1 MRAAEAEPLGTRVRP
16 RVRPIASGSSPII
29 RRMSPHRPLPTPML
43 LGSVERLKRPLHM
56 HPGVG
61 SRLVTVNYWQSAAC
75 HSLFLSGSSRFRAHV
90 NRQEK
95 EWSKT
100 EPVEVRGG
108 YESA

>member
-1 MRAAEAEPLGTRVRP
+1 MR
-16 RVRPIASGSSPII
+16 
-29 RRMSPHRPLPTPML
+29 
-43 LGSVERLKRPLHM
+43 
-56 HPGVG
+56 
-61 SRLVTVNYWQSAAC
+61 SRESDRDVCTVNYGQTAARD
-75 HSLFLSGSSRFRAHV
+75 SLFLSGSSRFGSRL

>member
-1 MRAAEAEPLGTRVRP
+1 MYNDYNGRYAC
-16 RVRPIASGSSPII
+16 
-29 RRMSPHRPLPTPML
+29 TPE
-43 LGSVERLKRPLHM
+43 SDRDVC
-56 HPGVG
+56 
-61 SRLVTVNYWQSAAC
+61 TVNYGQTAARV
-75 HSLFLSGSSRFRAHV
+75 SLFLSGSSRFGSRL